1 MQPTVG
7 IQPTPLSVDQVIA
20 AVAHPGAG
28 GTAVFIGTVRDHDQ
42 RADRGSDQPVSQLEY
57 SAHPNAE
64 RELQRVGKAVAAKFP
79 DVRLAAVHRSGVLD
93 VGDIAVVV
101 AAAAPHRAAAFE
113 AARQLID
120 DLKAAVP
127 IWKHQTFSDGSDE
140 WVGLP

>member
-1 MQPTVG
+1 M
-7 IQPTPLSVDQVIA
+7 
-20 AVAHPGAG
+20 
-28 GTAVFIGTVRDHDQ
+28 
-42 RADRGSDQPVSQLEY
+42 SQLEY

-64 RELQRVGKAVAAKFP
+64 RELQRVGDAVAAKFP
-79 DVRLAAVHRSGVLD
+79 GVRLAAIHRSGVLD

-101 AAAAPHRAAAFE
+101 AAAAPHRAEAFE

-127 IWKHQTFSDGSDE
+127 IWKHQTFTDGSDE

>member
-7 IQPTPLSVDQVIA
+7 IQPTPLSVDAVIA
-20 AVAHPGAG
+20 AVVHPGAG

-42 RADRGSDQPVSQLEY
+42 RAGGGSDQPVSQLEY

-64 RELQRVGKAVAAKFP
+64 REMERVVEAVAAKFP
-79 DVRLAAVHRSGVLD
+79 GVRLAAIHRSGVLA

-101 AAAAPHRAAAFE
+101 AAAAAHRGEAFE

-120 DLKAAVP
+120 DLKAVVP
-127 IWKHQTFSDGSDE
+127 IWKHQTFIDGSDE